1 MNVKEGIAKE
11 LHKQARR
18 NYPTRYVELK
28 GVNDLYQ
35 SDLVDMIKFSKFNK
49 GYKYILVVINCFSK
63 FVIATSL
70 KTKSASEVERTLRP
84 IFDKYKMK
92 HFQTDKGSEFFN
104 HRVSNLIKK
113 YGVNH
118 YYTFSDKKAS
128 IVERFNR
135 TLKNKM
141 WAKFSAQ
148 GSYKWLDL
156 LPKLVDTYN
165 KTYHSTIKMKPIDV
179 TLKNEHIVLANIN
192 SRRNKVKPEFRFKLG
207 DKVRI
212 SRLPKVFTKGYW
224 PRWSNE
230 VYTVYSIKP
239 TVPTTYLL
247 KDERGNVL
255 LGGFYQEEMS
265 KTQFSDTYLVEK
277 IIKRKGNQVLVRW
290 LGFDK
295 SYDSWIDKQELIK

>member
-1 MNVKEGIAKE
+1 MNVREGIAKE
-11 LHKQARR
+11 LHKQSRK
-18 NYPTRYVELK
+18 NYPTRNVELK

-49 GYKYILVVINCFSK
+49 GYKYILIVINCFSK
-63 FVIATSL
+63 FVKAIPL
-70 KTKSASEVERTLRP
+70 KTKKASEVESVLKP

-104 HRVSNLIKK
+104 YRVSKLVQK

-141 WAKFSAQ
+141 WTQFSAQ

-156 LPKLVDTYN
+156 LPKLVDNYN
-165 KTYHSTIKMKPIDV
+165 NTYHRTIKMKPIEV
-179 TLKNEHIVLANIN
+179 SLKNEHIVLRNIR
-192 SRRNKVKPEFRFKLG
+192 SGRNKIKPEFRFKLG

-212 SRLPKVFTKGYW
+212 SRLPEVFTKGYW

-230 VYTVYSIKP
+230 VYTVYSIKH
-239 TVPTTYLL
+239 TLPTTYLL
-247 KDERGNVL
+247 KDERGNTL

-265 KTQFSDTYLVEK
+265 KTQFGDTYLVEK
-277 IIKRKGNQVLVRW
+277 IIKRKGNKVLVRW

-295 SYDSWIDKQELIK
+295 SHDSWIDKQELIK